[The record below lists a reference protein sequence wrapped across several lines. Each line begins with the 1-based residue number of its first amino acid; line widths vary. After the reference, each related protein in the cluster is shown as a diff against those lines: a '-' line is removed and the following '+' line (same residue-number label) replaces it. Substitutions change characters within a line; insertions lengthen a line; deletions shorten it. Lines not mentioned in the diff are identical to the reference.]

1 MSLDKGRRG
10 EGVIT
15 PHVAM
20 EHYLLAR
27 GLRRF
32 TCRWKK
38 IHDKHFK
45 AFMHR
50 VDLKSFI
57 HVNCCKS
64 SQIKISNYRIKSNLV
79 MLQTCPKYSL
89 LSPLQ
94 IRRTSASSL
103 EPNNFPREMKAE
115 RAFRRSLILCF
126 SFGKSHSTIAP
137 SCPPIH
143 CLQLQLFQWGADT
156 EPGAGGAQ
164 PQPKPC
170 TTSKNI

>member
-1 MSLDKGRRG
+1 MA
-10 EGVIT
+10 IT
-15 PHVAM
+15 PHMAM
-20 EHYLLAR
+20 EHYLLAC

-32 TCRWKK
+32 TRRWKK

-45 AFMHR
+45 AFMHG

-79 MLQTCPKYSL
+79 MHQMCPKYSL

-94 IRRTSASSL
+94 IHRTSASSL
-103 EPNNFPREMKAE
+103 KRNNFPREMKAE

-137 SCPPIH
+137 SCPPDLLPPITVISVGSRH
-143 CLQLQLFQWGADT
+143 RTRGRRCTATT
-156 EPGAGGAQ
+156 EAMHYV
-164 PQPKPC
+164 
-170 TTSKNI
+170 